1 MTGRV
6 GEDRWF
12 PRNRTQP
19 GLPPAEAMGAQGAIH
34 GSVDAEFEHDPV
46 VEHLGACLEEL
57 ERVRDRTRLAR

>member
-1 MTGRV
+1 
-6 GEDRWF
+6 
-12 PRNRTQP
+12 
-19 GLPPAEAMGAQGAIH
+19 MGAQGAIH